1 MSIGETGGDK
11 KSLLMDGKSWAD
23 RIMEQR
29 VGQLVAEEEEE
40 EEDFFWR
47 HRGSFL
53 NRFVVCA

>member
-47 HRGSFL
+47 HRGSF
-53 NRFVVCA
+53 